1 MGYRGMRFCI
11 LEKEFGI
18 VDLYTPIQFNI
29 EGIAYDDE
37 FLAADQQITQTRSFG
52 SVNLR
57 AILCTEYGEKN
68 FGDSFVKKQKQ
79 KKTKEEN
86 ELKMGNP
93 GGWAINWR
101 AFGCCGG
108 RDSQWRLR

>member
-1 MGYRGMRFCI
+1 MNSGKGIWYRRLI
-11 LEKEFGI
+11 YI
-18 VDLYTPIQFNI
+18 SIQFNI

-68 FGDSFVKKQKQ
+68 FGDSFVEKQ

-86 ELKMGNP
+86 ESLLSVKMGNP